1 MSRALDYAR
10 EYHKR
15 IPFID
20 LIGLETVE
28 LKDGLARLAL
38 ALRPELLNSF
48 GTAHGGVLMTLLDVA
63 MCQAART
70 QHPDSQGV
78 MTIDMSTSFMAAGKG
93 RLLAEGRVLKPGR
106 ATIFAEAEIR
116 DEGGALVAKSI
127 GTVRIRAAET

>member
-106 ATIFAEAEIR
+106 ATIFVEAEIR

>member
-48 GTAHGGVLMTLLDVA
+48 GTAHGGVLMTLLNVA